1 MEIMSSIMAE
11 LDSRNSYK
19 REVYAPYYVCSFA
32 THVFNLMNQTREVYW
47 EGKKLPNMRLHI
59 LFVAPPGF
67 MKTYYMSVMGGDKYS
82 VFAQCGI
89 KMGQEQAIT
98 EAGLIGTFNNIAGTP
113 IEQEGAARALAKGI
127 LMIDEFSAITNAL
140 KVQYNSQMD
149 SQLLAALDHG
159 NVNKRLGSGKIE
171 YQTNFTLWAG
181 VQPARYDLTSG
192 LGRRMC
198 FLLFLPIRLDND
210 KLLEA
215 MHHARGI
222 RPSTIEINEL
232 WGKIEA
238 WRKSM
243 DIIDK
248 VTYDDD
254 VFQMYRKLGIFS
266 YESSYFD
273 RLILGWHL
281 ATYGPDREIHV
292 SVKHKE
298 LLEII
303 DREKRWRDDIAQGV
317 DYIQLLKMI
326 KVYGVEVDGHI
337 DISRASLVS
346 EGIMVGWNAQQIYE
360 MLVEMSKYGL
370 VTLKGSSVLLEV

>member
-1 MEIMSSIMAE
+1 MAE
-11 LDSRNSYK
+11 LDSRNAYK
-19 REVYAPYYVCSFA
+19 REVYAPYYICSLA

-67 MKTYYMSVMGGDKYS
+67 MKTYYMNVMGADRFS
-82 VFAQCGI
+82 IFAQCGV

-98 EAGLIGTFNNIAGTP
+98 EAGLIGTFNNIAGMP
-113 IEQEGAARALAKGI
+113 VEQEGAARALAKGV

-159 NVNKRLGSGKIE
+159 NVNKRLGAGKIE
-171 YQTNFTLWAG
+171 YKTNFTLWAG

-215 MHHARGI
+215 MHQARNI
-222 RPSTIEINEL
+222 KPSITEMNGL
-232 WGKIEA
+232 WGKLES
-238 WRKSM
+238 WRKGM
-243 DIIDK
+243 DIIES
-248 VTYDDD
+248 VEYNDD
-254 VFQMYRKLGIFS
+254 VFQMYKRLGIFS

-281 ATYGPDREIHV
+281 ATYGPDKKVHI

-298 LLEII
+298 LLDIV

-326 KVYGVEVDGHI
+326 KVYGAEVDGHFNV
-337 DISRASLVS
+337 SRATLVQ
-346 EGIMVGWNAQQIYE
+346 EGIMVGWNAQQIFE
-360 MLVEMSKYGL
+360 MLVEMNKYGL
-370 VTLKGSSVLLEV
+370 ITLKGSSVILEM

>member
-1 MEIMSSIMAE
+1 MEVMSSIMAE
-11 LDSRNSYK
+11 LDSRNAYK
-19 REVYAPYYVCSFA
+19 RETYAPYYICSFA

-67 MKTYYMSVMGGDKYS
+67 MKTYYMSVMGADRYS
-82 VFAQCGI
+82 IFGQCGI
-89 KMGQEQAIT
+89 KMGQEQAMT
-98 EAGLIGTFNNIAGTP
+98 GAGLIGTFSNVNGLP
-113 IEQEGAARALAKGI
+113 VEQEGAARALAKGV

-140 KVQYNSQMD
+140 KVQYNNQMD

-159 NVNKRLGSGKIE
+159 HVNKRLGAGKIE

-198 FLLFLPIRLDND
+198 FLLFLPVRLDND
-210 KLLEA
+210 NLLDA
-215 MHHARGI
+215 MHKARNI
-222 RPSTIEINEL
+222 KPSLGEVNEL
-232 WGKIEA
+232 WDKIDS
-238 WRKSM
+238 WRKGM
-243 DIIDK
+243 DIIEK

-254 VFQMYRKLGIFS
+254 VFAMYKKLGIFS

-281 ATYGPDREIHV
+281 ATYGPDKEIHV
-292 SVKHKE
+292 SVGHKE
-298 LLEII
+298 LMELINL
-303 DREKRWRDDIAQGV
+303 EKRWRDDIAQGV

-326 KVYGVEVDGHI
+326 RVYGAELDGHVI
-337 DISRASLVS
+337 ISRAALVS

-360 MLVEMSKYGL
+360 MISEMHKYGL
-370 VTLKGSSVLLEV
+370 VGIKGSSITVEL

>member
-1 MEIMSSIMAE
+1 MADLE
-11 LDSRNSYK
+11 SRNAYK
-19 REVYAPYYVCSFA
+19 REIYAPYYICSFA
-32 THVFNLMNQTREVYW
+32 THVFNLMNQTREIYW

-67 MKTYYMSVMGGDKYS
+67 MKTYYMSVMGADRYS
-82 VFAQCGI
+82 IFGQCGV
-89 KMGQEQAIT
+89 KMGSEQAMT
-98 EAGLIGTFNNIAGTP
+98 EAGLIGTFNNIAGMAV
-113 IEQEGAARALAKGI
+113 EQEGAARALAKGV

-159 NVNKRLGSGKIE
+159 HVNKRLGSGKIE

-198 FLLFLPIRLDND
+198 FLLFLPVRLDND
-210 KLLEA
+210 RLLEA
-215 MHHARGI
+215 MHIARNVKPNI
-222 RPSTIEINEL
+222 TEVNAL
-232 WGKIEA
+232 WDKIEQ
-238 WRKSM
+238 WRKRM
-243 DIIDK
+243 DIIEE
-248 VTYDDD
+248 VVYDDD
-254 VFQMYRKLGIFS
+254 VFNMYKKLGIFS

-281 ATYGPDREIHV
+281 ATYGPDKKIHI
-292 SVKHKE
+292 STKHKE
-298 LLEII
+298 LEEMIL
-303 DREKRWRDDIAQGV
+303 REKRWRDDIAQGV

-326 KVYGVEVDGHI
+326 QVYGAEVDGCVTI
-337 DISRASLVS
+337 TRATLVQ

-360 MLVEMSKYGL
+360 MLSEMHKYNL
-370 VTLKGSSVLLEV
+370 IIIKGSSISVEV